1 MGEVKP
7 DRLWAFNP
15 GCPEE
20 DCCGDEPVN
29 TPCCAGLIPLEL
41 TLTDGF
47 GDVPMI
53 YNGPRPVSIG
63 TASDMWWG
71 CATRSVTGGRSK
83 ALSGDCEATPL
94 NFDTEIIFGLWCKGP
109 LEGFRLYIFH
119 DGCGSY
125 DNGISVQTH
134 QLESLGCSTPWV
146 GQYNQI
152 VGGSLNGIPAADC
165 SPFVFGPVSQSFPAT
180 PYPVHPLR
188 EIYGDSATWTITE

>member
-1 MGEVKP
+1 MP
-7 DRLWAFNP
+7 DRLFMFNA

-125 DNGISVQTH
+125 DTH